1 MNFVLTLV
9 VLLAALI
16 VIANVA
22 RLATLVETTSKL
34 VQGNVDVL
42 VDVEARIQQLSH
54 HVAALEMGTP
64 LNRAPRIRH
73 VLETPY
79 DTESEAV

>member
-16 VIANVA
+16 VIANVS

-34 VQGNVDVL
+34 AQGNVDVL
-42 VDVEARIQQLSH
+42 VDVEADIQQLSH
-54 HVAALEMGTP
+54 RVAALEMGTP
-64 LNRAPRIRH
+64 LTRTPRIRH